1 MVFSTI
7 QFLCAFLPVLFC
19 AYTALSLTK
28 SPHSTAIQNWL
39 LLVAS
44 VLFYAYGEPI
54 YVLLL
59 IVSSLL
65 NYLFAL
71 AIDKVREKH
80 RKPVLIADVV
90 INLALLGVFKY
101 TGMMVTT
108 ANAILGTHIPVP
120 QITLPVG
127 ISFFTFQA
135 LSYVIDVYRGQARV
149 QKRFDR
155 VLLYIS
161 LFPQLIA
168 GPIVKFHDIDR
179 ELTERTQTIEGTAA
193 GLRRFIVG
201 LAKKVLVSNVMAAAA
216 DAVFSAQP
224 SEINV
229 LSAWIGAAA
238 YMLQIYYDFSG
249 YSDMALGMGRMFGFH
264 FQENFDYPYIAD
276 SIRGF
281 WRRWH
286 ISLSSW
292 FRDYLYIPLG
302 GNRKGRA
309 RTALNKLI
317 VFFCTGLWHGAS
329 WTFVVWGLYHGGFMM
344 LEEYVPRKRK
354 IPAVLMH
361 LYTLIVVCVGF
372 VIFRADTLGQG
383 LHIIGQM
390 FGGWHFGAQDS
401 ALALSQLTP
410 LFVCVF
416 IVAVVGSVP
425 VGRMLRPL
433 AERSG
438 VSASVLS
445 AASYASAVVLL
456 IMCVASLAGGTY
468 NPFIY
473 FRF

>member
-19 AYTALSLTK
+19 VYTALSFLKT
-28 SPHSTAIQNWL
+28 PRRIDIQNWL
-39 LLVAS
+39 LLVFS
-44 VLFYAYGEPI
+44 LLFYAYGEPV
-54 YVLLL
+54 YVLLM
-59 IVSSLL
+59 IVSAFL
-65 NYLFAL
+65 NYLAAL
-71 AIDKVREKH
+71 GVDRAPEKFRRAI
-80 RKPVLIADVV
+80 LIAAVCV
-90 INLALLGVFKY
+90 NLGLLGVFKY
-101 TGMMVTT
+101 TGMLVTT
-108 ANAILGTHIPVP
+108 VNSLLGTAVPVP

-135 LSYVIDVYRGQARV
+135 LSYVVDVYRGDAGV

-155 VLLYIS
+155 VLLYLS
-161 LFPQLIA
+161 FFPQLIA

-179 ELTERTQTIEGTAA
+179 ELTDRRQTVEDTAA

-201 LAKKVLVSNVMAAAA
+201 LGKKVLISNTMAAAA
-216 DAVFSAQP
+216 DAVFAAGS

-264 FQENFDYPYIAD
+264 FLENFDYPYIAD

-302 GNRKGRA
+302 GNRRGKA

-344 LEEYVPRKRK
+344 LEEYVPQKRR
-354 IPAVLMH
+354 IPAALRH
-361 LYTLIVVCVGF
+361 IYALLVVCVGF
-372 VIFRADTLGQG
+372 VIFRADTLGQAV
-383 LHIIGQM
+383 HIIGQM
-390 FGGWHFGAQDS
+390 FGGWRFAPGDS
-401 ALALSQLTP
+401 ALGLAQLTP
-410 LFVCVF
+410 LFVTAF
-416 IVAVVGSVP
+416 IAAVIGSLPLGRLLKPVADRAGISPAV
-425 VGRMLRPL
+425 MEAL
-433 AERSG
+433 
-438 VSASVLS
+438 
-445 AASYASAVVLL
+445 SYAAAAALLVL
-456 IMCVASLAGGTY
+456 CVISLAGGTY